1 MHLTGQSMKE
11 GRKTMGKVTMQDIA
25 DALGISRVS
34 VWKVFNE
41 QAGVSDNL
49 RDKVL
54 EMANKLGYSSLN
66 QGRPSKEDSLPKTH
80 KAISLVVSRPDSA
93 SFWTEIIHSLAKE
106 LSLQNVNLIYTYIPS
121 NHNNNFILPSIL
133 TGNEIDGIV
142 TLNIYDQIIMN
153 KINEL
158 ELPKVFL
165 DTVPMLTEEKLH
177 CDLVL
182 IEGKRVL
189 TQLVDDLAS
198 KGIKRIGFIGDIS
211 YARTNFERY
220 EGFISGL
227 AKNNLPHEPAI
238 CFINN
243 IGIFNYQNK
252 IFEFLDSITV
262 MPEAFM
268 CVSDYVA
275 QFVSMYISLHP
286 EKFPKPI
293 ILTGFDGNKE
303 YVNVADKITT
313 ANVQTKWLGR
323 KLALQILYRMKYPSA
338 PYETIYVHPEVKII
352 DSYFS

>member
-1 MHLTGQSMKE
+1 
-11 GRKTMGKVTMQDIA
+11 MGKVTMQDIA
-25 DALGISRVS
+25 DALGVSRVS

-41 QAGVSDNL
+41 QSGVSESLKNS
-49 RDKVL
+49 VL
-54 EMANKLGYSSLN
+54 EMASKLGYTSLN
-66 QGRPSKEDSLPKTH
+66 QTKLSNDESPSKSH

-133 TGNEIDGIV
+133 TSNEIDGIV

-158 ELPKVFL
+158 KIPKVFL
-165 DTVPMLTEEKLH
+165 DTVPMLMGEKLH

-182 IEGKRVL
+182 IEGKKIL

-220 EGFISGL
+220 EGFINGL
-227 AKNNLPHEPAI
+227 AKNLLPHEPSI

-243 IGIFNYQNK
+243 IGIFNYQSK

-275 QFVSMYISLHP
+275 QFVSMYISAHP
-286 EKFPKPI
+286 EKFTKPI

-323 KLALQILYRMKYPSA
+323 KLALQILYRMKYPTA
-338 PYETIYVHPEVKII
+338 PFETIYVHPEVKIM